1 MSDISFPTPEAV
13 ASVGPMQRSIRK
25 EGLSYTMHPDLHNLF
40 SAFYRFVPERP
51 QQKDDKDAHK
61 RAYLEALVRQWEQV
75 GFNREIIAAVAGR
88 QQARQQARPDV
99 ACEAR
104 QMTLQSRLV
113 AGLGYDG
120 PLEVGF
126 SLHPLYGFPYLPG
139 SSIKGLVRSYVREVV
154 VAEERATPEDLHRLF
169 GNPPEATAQDE
180 QRGVLSFEDAVPAA
194 GESLKL
200 EVDVM
205 TPHYS
210 PYYTGDAG
218 ALPGDWHQPTPVPF
232 LTVRAGSVFSFSV
245 TAPGAADAQQAAV
258 WMEEALARRGAGAK
272 TRAGYGTFL
281 SEKQRNELMALVHKF
296 RGVESATEE
305 AADETAQPAGLPPK
319 KRRVGK
325 NTTGVLA
332 RVLGPNESNNPE
344 YKTDVELL
352 VEGYEGIAIPM
363 TGRYQ
368 PGLHA
373 PGDLVEVDVM
383 RYKKRK
389 VTMVKRVRGYEP

>member
-13 ASVGPMQRSIRK
+13 ASVGPMQRSIKK

-51 QQKDDKDAHK
+51 KQKADKDAHK
-61 RAYLEALVRQWEQV
+61 RAYLEALVGQWAQV
-75 GFNREIIAAVAGR
+75 SFNREIIAAVAGR
-88 QQARQQARPDV
+88 LQARQEARTDV
-99 ACEAR
+99 TCEAR

-139 SSIKGLVRSYVREVV
+139 SSIKGLVRSYVKEVV
-154 VAEERATPEDLHRLF
+154 VAEGRATREDLHRLF
-169 GNPPEATAQDE
+169 GNPPEAAAQDE
-180 QRGVLSFEDAVPAA
+180 QRGVLSFEDALPAA

-210 PYYTGDAG
+210 PYYTGDDG

-232 LTVRAGSVFSFSV
+232 LTVKAGSSFTFSL
-245 TAPGAADAQQAAV
+245 TAPDAADAQQAAA

-281 SEKQRNELMALVHKF
+281 SETQKNELMALVREF
-296 RGVESATEE
+296 REVESATEE
-305 AADETAQPAGLPPK
+305 ATDEAAQPAGLPPK
-319 KRRVGK
+319 KQRVGE
-325 NTTGVLA
+325 NTTGVIA

-352 VEGYEGIAIPM
+352 VEGYEGVAIPM
-363 TGRYQ
+363 TGQYT
-368 PGLHA
+368 PGLHE
-373 PGDLVEVDVM
+373 PGDLVEVYVED
-383 RYKKRK
+383 YEKQK
-389 VTMVKRVRGYEP
+389 VTLVLRVRGYKP

>member
-281 SEKQRNELMALVHKF
+281 SEKQKNELMALVHKF

-352 VEGYEGIAIPM
+352 VEGYEGVAIPM